1 MSQSLSPSAT
11 QPIDTVPHNAL
22 VIDQHGTIQS
32 LNSRWR
38 ACCKEYSLPPQLAKV
53 GSNYLE
59 LLPEWVVEP
68 TLLHNVLKSTLG
80 GEHLVVS
87 TDSTILCIPKG
98 RRVFRFEAFPLLPV
112 LSPDKPMWVIAH
124 QDAGPVVE
132 GRHIQPLAAHRS
144 TIKQAAFK
152 FIPICASCKSIR
164 NNREEWLT
172 IERFLQMQ
180 LQVQFTHD
188 ICPECVRQLYPQY
201 AGAFKETSGHT

>member
-11 QPIDTVPHNAL
+11 QFIDTIPHNAL
-22 VIDQHGTIQS
+22 VIDRHGTILS

-59 LLPEWVVEP
+59 LLPEWIVEP

-80 GEHLVVS
+80 GERLVVS
-87 TDSTILCIPKG
+87 TDSTIVCIPKG
-98 RRVFRFEAFPLLPV
+98 RRVFRFEAFPLLPAP
-112 LSPDKPMWVIAH
+112 SPEKAMWVIAH
-124 QDAGPVVE
+124 QDAGPIVA
-132 GRHIQPLAAHRS
+132 GSHTQPLAMHRS
-144 TIKQAAFK
+144 TMKQAFK

-164 NNREEWLT
+164 NDQDVWLT

-180 LQVQFTHD
+180 LHVQFTHD

-201 AGAFKETSGHT
+201 AGAFTESSGHT